1 MPTFMFEAIDA
12 ATGKEIRD
20 TVDATNENEA
30 QATIRSMGYMVTKIK
45 AQKASASG
53 SGGKKPGRTFALGKV
68 KQKELTLFTR
78 QLSIL
83 QDAGLP
89 ILRSLKVLAEMQ
101 KPGGLKNALLDTC
114 DEIEGGSTLSEAM
127 SKSPKC
133 FDRLYCNM
141 IRAGEAGGAL
151 EVILRRLSEFMERAS
166 ALRRK
171 VKGAMVYPIVVI
183 SVAVGILS
191 FIMITIVP
199 QFKTIFDD
207 FGTTLPPMTQVL
219 IDISSILSTG
229 YVGGSGDDP
238 GRMVLPLPGWCFI
251 PLVPFCFMWF
261 IKIVRMSNYGAMG
274 WDLFTLKMP
283 IFGQLVEKN
292 LVARS
297 CRTLGTLLGAG
308 VPILEGLNITKET
321 TGNKMF
327 EKMFSHVSDRIRD
340 GEAIAPPMKEA
351 SVPGYNMVAGMFW
364 TIFVPGIGALL
375 YMTKAKKPILD
386 DLVVNMVDVG
396 EESGELDTMLYKVAD
411 TYDEEVAVLTE
422 SLTSLMEP
430 ILIIFLGGA
439 VGFIVVA
446 LFLPL
451 IKLIQELS

>member
-45 AQKASASG
+45 AQKAGATA
-53 SGGKKPGRTFALGKV
+53 GGKKPGRTFALGKV

-114 DEIEGGSTLSEAM
+114 DEIEGGATLSEAM

-171 VKGAMVYPIVVI
+171 VKGALVYPIVVI

-238 GRMVLPLPGWCFI
+238 GRQVLPLPGWCFI
-251 PLVPFCFMWF
+251 PLVPFLFMWF
-261 IKIVRMSNYGAMG
+261 IKIVRMNNYGAMG

-283 IFGQLVEKN
+283 VFGQLVEKN
-292 LVARS
+292 LVARC

-340 GEAIAPPMKEA
+340 GEAIAQPMKDSA
-351 SVPGYNMVAGMFW
+351 VPGYNLVAGMFW
-364 TIFVPGIGALL
+364 TIFVPGLGALL

>member
-1 MPTFMFEAIDA
+1 
-12 ATGKEIRD
+12 
-20 TVDATNENEA
+20 
-30 QATIRSMGYMVTKIK
+30 
-45 AQKASASG
+45 
-53 SGGKKPGRTFALGKV
+53 
-68 KQKELTLFTR
+68 
-78 QLSIL
+78 
-83 QDAGLP
+83 
-89 ILRSLKVLAEMQ
+89 
-101 KPGGLKNALLDTC
+101 
-114 DEIEGGSTLSEAM
+114 
-127 SKSPKC
+127 
-133 FDRLYCNM
+133 
-141 IRAGEAGGAL
+141 
-151 EVILRRLSEFMERAS
+151 
-166 ALRRK
+166 
-171 VKGAMVYPIVVI
+171 
-183 SVAVGILS
+183 
-191 FIMITIVP
+191 MITIVP

-238 GRMVLPLPGWCFI
+238 GRQVLPLPGWCFI
-251 PLVPFCFMWF
+251 PLVPFLFMWF
-261 IKIVRMSNYGAMG
+261 IKIVRMNNYGAMG

-292 LVARS
+292 LVARC

-327 EKMFSHVSDRIRD
+327 EKMFTHVSDRIRD
-340 GEAIAPPMKEA
+340 GEAIAQPMKDA
-351 SVPGYNMVAGMFW
+351 AVPGYNLVAGMFW
-364 TIFVPGIGALL
+364 TIFVPGLGALL

-446 LFLPL
+446 LLSNCRLSIELLVVILHVVDSCGCEFCTEFAATEPDPWKRAYKRPSSAMTSVFFLRLCMAGFAGCLDCAGLRVNKDFKDTDGDGWNEFVDAWGNPL
-451 IKLIQELS
+451 SFILWPVGLQKPDGDNFFNATSSTDALTFGMRPFVFSAGPDGKYGIEMATSSPGIENLSRGANCGDPSQSDYTTLGSPSSTRDAADNLTNFDAEFRR

>member
-45 AQKASASG
+45 AQKASASAG
-53 SGGKKPGRTFALGKV
+53 GGKKPGRTFALGKV

-114 DEIEGGSTLSEAM
+114 DEIEGGATLSEAM

-171 VKGAMVYPIVVI
+171 VKGALVYPIVVI

-238 GRMVLPLPGWCFI
+238 GRQVLPLPGWCFI
-251 PLVPFCFMWF
+251 PLVPFLFMWF
-261 IKIVRMSNYGAMG
+261 IKIVRMNNYGAMG

-283 IFGQLVEKN
+283 VFGQLVEKN
-292 LVARS
+292 LVARC

-340 GEAIAPPMKEA
+340 GEAIAQPMKDSA
-351 SVPGYNMVAGMFW
+351 VPGYNLVAAMFW
-364 TIFVPGIGALL
+364 TIFVPGLGALL

-411 TYDEEVAVLTE
+411 TYDEEVRTMTDGLTA
-422 SLTSLMEP
+422 LMEP
-430 ILIIFLGGA
+430 LMIVFLGLA
-439 VGFIVVA
+439 VGFIVIS
-446 LFLPL
+446 LFMPL
-451 IKLIQELS
+451 VSLISGLT